1 LRITIVAELDPDQF
15 IETFSFFRSSPRQLI
30 EDILSSARHAFAHRG
45 TLMHL
50 EGAACTYLE
59 LVLSGE
65 KRAYKSGPAA
75 REITLYEIG
84 PGEACPVNV
93 ACVLSNTPCPL
104 NVAAITDVSLLL
116 IPAKDFTNLLSTY
129 EEMRT
134 FVFDSVGQRFT
145 DILGLLGE
153 LVFKKM
159 DQRLFDYIV
168 EKSEDGRLSTTHQ
181 QIANDLGT
189 AREVVSRLLR
199 GFERDGR
206 VTLSRGHICLIG
218 PYHHD

>member
-1 LRITIVAELDPDQF
+1 MMTELNAEQF
-15 IETFSFFRSSPRQLI
+15 IEIFPFFRSSPRQLV
-30 EDILSSARHAFAHRG
+30 EDMLSSSRHAFAHRG

-50 EGAACTYLE
+50 EGEACTYLE

-84 PGEACPVNV
+84 PGEACPVNA
-93 ACVLSNTPCPL
+93 ACLLSNTPCPL

-116 IPAKDFTNLLSTY
+116 IPAKDFRNLLAAY
-129 EEMRT
+129 EEVRT
-134 FVFDSVGQRFT
+134 FVFNSVGHRFAAV
-145 DILGLLGE
+145 LGLLGE

-199 GFERDGR
+199 SFERDSR
-206 VTLSRGHICLIG
+206 VALSRGHIRLLG

>member
-1 LRITIVAELDPDQF
+1 MMAELNAEQF
-15 IETFSFFRSSPRQLI
+15 TETFSFFRNSPRQLV
-30 EDILSSARHAFAHRG
+30 EDILSSSRHAFAHLG

-50 EGAACTYLE
+50 EGEPCTYLE

-65 KRAYKSGPAA
+65 ERGYKSGPAA
-75 REITLYEIG
+75 KEITLYEVG
-84 PGEACPVNV
+84 PGEACPINAV
-93 ACVLSNTPCPL
+93 CVLTDTAFPL

-116 IPAKDFTNLLSTY
+116 IPAKDFKNLLSEY

-134 FVFDSVGQRFT
+134 FVFRSVGQRFEAV
-145 DILGLLGE
+145 LGLVDE

-168 EKSEDGRLSTTHQ
+168 EKSEDGRLPTTHQ

-199 GFERDGR
+199 SFERDGR
-206 VTLSRGHICLIG
+206 VALSRGHIRLLG